1 MCWNAEVS
9 LQSFAIGALGIL
21 FAALTGRSLP
31 FLLFYATIVGMQLV
45 EYVVWE
51 YGLND
56 ATVNYYASLAG
67 TTLLMLQPVAS
78 LLTLRSPTGLIALYV
93 LLGGIYHLVRA
104 AVDKQPARERYRMTK
119 GPDGHLAWHW
129 LKTDPVARFGL
140 AIYFI
145 FLLFPLVATR
155 QMDYLLIVLVTLGV
169 SLVGFGANRT
179 WGSMWCWI
187 VNWMV
192 VGVCGMWAWK
202 HL

>member
-9 LQSFAIGALGIL
+9 LQSFGIGALGIF

-31 FLLFYATIVGMQLV
+31 FLLFYATIVGMQFV
-45 EYVVWE
+45 EFVVWQ
-51 YGLND
+51 YGESP
-56 ATVNYYASLAG
+56 TVNYRASLVAV
-67 TTLLMLQPVAS
+67 TLLMLQPVAS
-78 LLTLRSPTGLIALYV
+78 LLTLPSSAPLIALYA
-93 LLGGIYHLVRA
+93 LFGGIYLLIRA
-104 AVDKQPARERYRMTK
+104 TVDPSTERYRMTK
-119 GPDGHLAWHW
+119 GPDGHLQWHW
-129 LKTDPVARFGL
+129 LQTDPVTRFGL

-169 SLVGFGANRT
+169 SLAGFGANRT

-192 VGVCGMWAWK
+192 VGVCGLWAWK
-202 HL
+202 RLPTL